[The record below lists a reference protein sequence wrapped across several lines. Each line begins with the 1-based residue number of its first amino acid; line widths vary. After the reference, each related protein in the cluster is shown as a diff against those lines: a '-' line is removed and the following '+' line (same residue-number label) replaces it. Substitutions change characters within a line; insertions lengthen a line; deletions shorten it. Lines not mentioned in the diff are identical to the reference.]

1 MLGFPDSDDAL
12 TFQYRR
18 RANPTTMPLG
28 GIECTAVVPL
38 GSAEWYKIMPYLR
51 VYGLPY
57 HSVAPSAQ
65 LLYHSATSRGTTAG

>member
-1 MLGFPDSDDAL
+1 
-12 TFQYRR
+12 
-18 RANPTTMPLG
+18 MPLG
-28 GIECTAVVPL
+28 DVECAAEVPL
-38 GSAEWYKIMPYLR
+38 GGVEWHKIMPYLR